1 MSGKREEGE
10 ALIAKALADLPA
22 DPQHA
27 LPRAECLA
35 RWSEFGFYT
44 DEGEPMVR
52 RASEAL
58 DALAMSPVPSLVI
71 RLDAKGELA
80 YGYYLMRQN
89 ARADAAFAELVKELE
104 RNGRDRTLMAADAWN
119 NWGLVHHRGEILKAE
134 PLYRRS
140 VELHRTIEGE
150 DEVSPGVLQNY
161 AGVLQQLAR
170 YDEAEPYFRE
180 SIRLARSR
188 QVTYVEIFATLE
200 LAAMYA
206 EIGRTDEARATVATL
221 DHYLGTKA
229 FTPLRRA
236 FLAYTKG
243 VIAVA
248 ARSPGEA
255 RTQFAESVRLY
266 DGIPAKFSHGVL
278 ALVGLARAELATG
291 HPEAADAAAKRALAL
306 AESFVEKG
314 APSYLVGMSLAAQG
328 EVELAGGRAEA
339 GKRSLEK
346 AVDHLQTTL
355 GAEHPATLEA
365 RRALS

>member
-1 MSGKREEGE
+1 MQHIAAQRWDKALPVLERAEKAASQSSDPSLRASARCPLGLALAVSGKREEGE
-10 ALIAKALADLPA
+10 VLIAKALADLPA

-71 RLDAKGELA
+71 RLDAKGALA
-80 YGYYLMRQN
+80 YGCYPMRRN

-104 RNGRDRTLMAADAWN
+104 RNGRDRTLTAADALEQR
-119 NWGLVHHRGEILKAE
+119 GLVHHRGEILKAE

-200 LAAMYA
+200 LATMYA
-206 EIGRTDEARATVATL
+206 ETGRNE
-221 DHYLGTKA
+221 
-229 FTPLRRA
+229 
-236 FLAYTKG
+236 
-243 VIAVA
+243 
-248 ARSPGEA
+248 
-255 RTQFAESVRLY
+255 
-266 DGIPAKFSHGVL
+266 
-278 ALVGLARAELATG
+278 
-291 HPEAADAAAKRALAL
+291 
-306 AESFVEKG
+306 
-314 APSYLVGMSLAAQG
+314 
-328 EVELAGGRAEA
+328 
-339 GKRSLEK
+339 
-346 AVDHLQTTL
+346 
-355 GAEHPATLEA
+355 
-365 RRALS
+365 

>member
-1 MSGKREEGE
+1 
-10 ALIAKALADLPA
+10 
-22 DPQHA
+22 
-27 LPRAECLA
+27 
-35 RWSEFGFYT
+35 
-44 DEGEPMVR
+44 
-52 RASEAL
+52 
-58 DALAMSPVPSLVI
+58 
-71 RLDAKGELA
+71 
-80 YGYYLMRQN
+80 
-89 ARADAAFAELVKELE
+89 
-104 RNGRDRTLMAADAWN
+104 
-119 NWGLVHHRGEILKAE
+119 
-134 PLYRRS
+134 
-140 VELHRTIEGE
+140 
-150 DEVSPGVLQNY
+150 
-161 AGVLQQLAR
+161 
-170 YDEAEPYFRE
+170 
-180 SIRLARSR
+180 
-188 QVTYVEIFATLE
+188 
-200 LAAMYA
+200 MYA
-206 EIGRTDEARATVATL
+206 ETGRTNEARATVATL

-339 GKRSLEK
+339 GKRTLEK